1 MKTYE
6 HSNRT
11 RFEVRSEKCG
21 PPSDAPR
28 RRRRRAVR
36 VRVDAAQLKAFGRL
50 LLAWYRRHG
59 RDLPWRRTRD
69 PYEIL
74 VSEVMLQQT
83 QVKRV
88 LEFYPRF
95 LARYPTAEELATAPA
110 DAVREAWQGLG
121 YYRRAENLRR
131 AAREVAE
138 RHGGR
143 FPATPEELER
153 LPGIGRY
160 TAGAVASFAFGA
172 DAAILDTNAARV
184 LSRVFGP
191 GRARSRN
198 ARLWGLASAAIPPGR
213 GYPFNQGIMDLGALI
228 CTARRPACPRCP
240 VRRACRT
247 ATRVAARPRSPG

>member
-1 MKTYE
+1 M
-6 HSNRT
+6 RT
-11 RFEVRSEKCG
+11 SITAVRS
-21 PPSDAPR
+21 A
-28 RRRRRAVR
+28 
-36 VRVDAAQLKAFGRL
+36 
-50 LLAWYRRHG
+50 LLAWYG
-59 RDLPWRRTRD
+59 GVKRDLPWRRTRD

-95 LARYPTAEELATAPA
+95 LARYPTAEELAAA
-110 DAVREAWQGLG
+110 SEGAVREAWEGLG
-121 YYRRAENLRR
+121 YYRRAANLQR
-131 AAREVAE
+131 AARQVAE
-138 RHGGR
+138 HHGGR
-143 FPATPEELER
+143 FPETPDELER

-184 LSRVFGP
+184 LARVFGP
-191 GRARSRN
+191 GRGRN
-198 ARLWGLASAAIPPGR
+198 RTARLWALAAAAIPPGR
-213 GYPFNQGIMDLGALI
+213 GYPFNQGIMDLGATI

-247 ATRVAARPRSPG
+247 GGAGQR

>member
-1 MKTYE
+1 L
-6 HSNRT
+6 
-11 RFEVRSEKCG
+11 
-21 PPSDAPR
+21 DAVQLAAFR
-28 RRRRRAVR
+28 R
-36 VRVDAAQLKAFGRL
+36 GL
-50 LLAWYRRHG
+50 LTWYRRHG

-95 LARYPTAEELATAPA
+95 LARYPTAEELAAAPES
-110 DAVREAWQGLG
+110 AVREAWDGLG
-121 YYRRAENLRR
+121 YYRRASNLQR
-131 AAREVAE
+131 AAIEVAD

-143 FPATPEELER
+143 FPETPEELVR

-184 LSRVFGP
+184 LTRVFGP
-191 GRARSRN
+191 RWRRKGLT
-198 ARLWGLASAAIPPGR
+198 ARLWALAQEAIPPGR
-213 GYPFNQGIMDLGALI
+213 GYPFNQGIMDLGATI
-228 CTARRPACPRCP
+228 CTARAPACPGCP

-247 ATRVAARPRSPG
+247 GRDATPSPQRRSTAYR